1 MKKLLVALVVMMSVG
16 AVQAQSKFGHV
27 NSQVLLDT
35 MPSRKAAMKEL
46 AELEERSV
54 KELQEMEAELQKIY
68 AKYMADQSSGT
79 TSPMMRQMDEERIQ
93 KKQQALQQREQEL
106 QQMISAR
113 NTELNTPILK
123 KVQDAIAIVADR
135 KKLSYVIDETV
146 TLYFKG
152 GVDLTAEVRTELLL
166 LDKK

>member
-27 NSQVLLDT
+27 NSQQLLDT

-46 AELEERSV
+46 SDMEERSV
-54 KELQEMEAELQKIY
+54 KELQDMEGELQKIY
-68 AKYMADQSSGT
+68 TVYMKDQPT
-79 TSPMMRQMDEERIQ
+79 MSPVMRQYEEERIQ

-106 QQMISAR
+106 QQIMSAR

-152 GVDLTAEVRTELLL
+152 GVDLTKEVMVELLL
-166 LDKK
+166 IDKK

>member
-1 MKKLLVALVVMMSVG
+1 MRKLLVALVVMMSVG

-27 NSQVLLDT
+27 NSQELLDT

-46 AELEERSV
+46 GELEERSV

-68 AKYMADQSSGT
+68 AKYMAEQST
-79 TSPMMRQMDEERIQ
+79 LTPVMRQYEEERIQ

-106 QQMISAR
+106 QQLMSAR

-152 GVDLTAEVRTELLL
+152 GIDLTAEVTTELLI

>member
-27 NSQVLLDT
+27 NSQALLDT

-46 AELEERSV
+46 GELEERSV

-68 AKYMADQSSGT
+68 ATYMATQGTSS
-79 TSPMMRQMDEERIQ
+79 PVVRQMDEERIQ

-123 KVQDAIAIVADR
+123 KVQDAIAIVAER